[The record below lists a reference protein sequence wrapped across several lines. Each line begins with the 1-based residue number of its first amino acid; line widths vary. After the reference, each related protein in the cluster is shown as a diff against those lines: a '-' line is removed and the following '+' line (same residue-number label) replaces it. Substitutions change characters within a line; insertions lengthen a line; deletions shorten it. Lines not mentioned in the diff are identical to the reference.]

1 MPVKGLAVLN
11 EFNNINYVVLLIEP
25 FFFGKLQYAAVKFSA
40 LKNEIS
46 SFFAR
51 SWSVGTALILDTQR
65 MLTIQNQTA
74 SKNKAKTDKIDIF
87 VWLVTILPLFPKSI
101 AQTIEKKLL

>member
-40 LKNEIS
+40 LKNDIS
-46 SFFAR
+46 IFFAR
-51 SWSVGTALILDTQR
+51 SWSVGTALILDTQNPEISG
-65 MLTIQNQTA
+65 LSTA
-74 SKNKAKTDKIDIF
+74 HAYNTKPNGKQK
-87 VWLVTILPLFPKSI
+87 
-101 AQTIEKKLL
+101 